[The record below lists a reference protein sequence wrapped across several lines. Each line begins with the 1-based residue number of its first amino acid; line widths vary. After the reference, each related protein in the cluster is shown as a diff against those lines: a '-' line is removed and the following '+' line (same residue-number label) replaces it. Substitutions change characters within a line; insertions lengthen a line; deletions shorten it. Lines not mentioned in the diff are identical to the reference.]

1 MSCQEMF
8 HGKNAKL
15 GKARKIQYPP
25 RTKVMKQKVMTLKKK
40 KKNYNFNHHVYYFFY
55 FFCLIFITFV
65 LGGGCIF

>member
-15 GKARKIQYPP
+15 GKARKIQHPP

-40 KKNYNFNHHVYYFFY
+40 KKIIT
-55 FFCLIFITFV
+55 LIITFI
-65 LGGGCIF
+65 IFFIFFV

>member
-1 MSCQEMF
+1 MAKERSRGAMSCQEMF

-40 KKNYNFNHHVYYFFY
+40 KKIIT
-55 FFCLIFITFV
+55 LIITFI
-65 LGGGCIF
+65 IFFIFFV

>member
-40 KKNYNFNHHVYYFFY
+40 KKIIT
-55 FFCLIFITFV
+55 LIITFI
-65 LGGGCIF
+65 IFFIFFV

>member
-1 MSCQEMF
+1 MAKECSRGAMSCQEMF

-40 KKNYNFNHHVYYFFY
+40 KKIIT
-55 FFCLIFITFV
+55 LIITFI
-65 LGGGCIF
+65 IFFIFFV